1 VAVLSIGNCSG
12 LSISRQ
18 SSKMQCAG
26 LEFSPRFSGIMLASL
41 GDPGLSQDE
50 TLSIGLQGAQAH
62 DFYDGFELP
71 SQFT

>member
-1 VAVLSIGNCSG
+1 
-12 LSISRQ
+12 
-18 SSKMQCAG
+18 
-26 LEFSPRFSGIMLASL
+26 MLASL